1 MLFFKTYKMRIY
13 PIILALLLIS
23 CEATQDKASVQKT
36 SRLEV
41 EKGQNGNDTITLG
54 GGCYWCVEAV
64 YELMDGVVDVSAGF
78 TGGHRKNPS
87 YEEVCMGTTGH
98 TEVAQIIFDSTQT
111 SVQDILKVFFKV
123 HDPTTLNRQG
133 NDVGTQYRSAIY
145 YHSIKQKEIAQ
156 TIIRELNESKAYS
169 SEIVTEVAP
178 LTIFY
183 RAKEDHQDYYENN
196 SEDAYCRMVIQP
208 KIEKFEKVFKK
219 YK

>member
-1 MLFFKTYKMRIY
+1 MRVY

-23 CEATQDKASVQKT
+23 CETTQDKASVQSTSKT
-36 SRLEV
+36 EV
-41 EKGQNGNDTITLG
+41 KKGQNGNDTITLG

-87 YEEVCMGTTGH
+87 YEEVCMGKTGH
-98 TEVAQIIFDSTQT
+98 AEVAQIIFDSTQT
-111 SVQDILKVFFKV
+111 SVQEILKVFFTV

-133 NDVGTQYRSAIY
+133 NDVGTQYRSAIF
-145 YHSIKQKEIAQ
+145 YHSNKQKEIAQ
-156 TIIRELNESKAYS
+156 TIIRELNESNAYP
-169 SEIVTEVAP
+169 SEIVTEIES

-208 KIEKFEKVFKK
+208 KIEKVFKK

>member
-1 MLFFKTYKMRIY
+1 MRIY
-13 PIILALLLIS
+13 PIILALLLVS

-36 SRLEV
+36 SRSEV
-41 EKGQNGNDTITLG
+41 KKGQNGNDTITLG

-111 SVQDILKVFFKV
+111 SVQDILKVFFTV
-123 HDPTTLNRQG
+123 HDPTTINRQG

>member
-1 MLFFKTYKMRIY
+1 MRIY
-13 PIILALLLIS
+13 PIILALFLVS
-23 CEATQDKASVQKT
+23 CEASQDKANVKKT
-36 SRLEV
+36 SGLEV
-41 EKGQNGNDTITLG
+41 KKGQNGNDTITLG

-98 TEVAQIIFDSTQT
+98 AEVAQIIFDSTQT
-111 SVQDILKVFFKV
+111 SVQEILKVFFTV

-156 TIIRELNESKAYS
+156 TIIRELNDSKAYS

-208 KIEKFEKVFKK
+208 KIEKFEKLFKK

>member
-1 MLFFKTYKMRIY
+1 MFFKTYKMRIY
-13 PIILALLLIS
+13 PIILALLLVS

-36 SRLEV
+36 SRSEV
-41 EKGQNGNDTITLG
+41 KKGQNGNDTITLG

-111 SVQDILKVFFKV
+111 SVQDILKVFFTV
-123 HDPTTLNRQG
+123 HDPTTINRQG

>member
-1 MLFFKTYKMRIY
+1 MRTFS
-13 PIILALLLIS
+13 IILALLLIS
-23 CEATQDKASVQKT
+23 CEATERNSSRQQVSKTKVQKG
-36 SRLEV
+36 
-41 EKGQNGNDTITLG
+41 KNGNDTITLG

-87 YEEVCMGTTGH
+87 YEEVCLGTTGH
-98 TEVAQIIFDSTQT
+98 AEVAQIIFDSTQT
-111 SVQDILKVFFKV
+111 SVQDILKVFFTV

-133 NDVGTQYRSAIY
+133 NDVGTQYRSAIFY
-145 YHSIKQKEIAQ
+145 NSNKQKEIAQ
-156 TIIRELNESKAYS
+156 TIIRELNESNAYS
-169 SEIVTEVAP
+169 SEIVTEIAP

-196 SEDAYCRMVIQP
+196 SEEAYCRMVIQP

-219 YK
+219 LKEEN

>member
-1 MLFFKTYKMRIY
+1 MRIY
-13 PIILALLLIS
+13 PIILALFLFS
-23 CEATQDKASVQKT
+23 CEASQDKANVKKT

-41 EKGQNGNDTITLG
+41 KKGQNGNDTITLG

-87 YEEVCMGTTGH
+87 YEEVCLGTTGH
-98 TEVAQIIFDSTQT
+98 AEVAQIIFDSTQT
-111 SVQDILKVFFKV
+111 SVQEILKVFFTV

-156 TIIRELNESKAYS
+156 TIIHELNDSKAYS

>member
-1 MLFFKTYKMRIY
+1 MRIY
-13 PIILALLLIS
+13 PIIFALLLIS

-41 EKGQNGNDTITLG
+41 KKGQNGNDTITLG

-111 SVQDILKVFFKV
+111 SVQDILKVFFTV

>member
-1 MLFFKTYKMRIY
+1 MFFKTYKMRIY

-111 SVQDILKVFFKV
+111 SVQDILKVFFTV
-123 HDPTTLNRQG
+123 HDPTTINRQG

>member
-1 MLFFKTYKMRIY
+1 M
-13 PIILALLLIS
+13 
-23 CEATQDKASVQKT
+23 
-36 SRLEV
+36 
-41 EKGQNGNDTITLG
+41 
-54 GGCYWCVEAV
+54 
-64 YELMDGVVDVSAGF
+64 
-78 TGGHRKNPS
+78 
-87 YEEVCMGTTGH
+87 
-98 TEVAQIIFDSTQT
+98 
-111 SVQDILKVFFKV
+111 KVFFTV

-156 TIIRELNESKAYS
+156 TIIRELNDSKAYS

>member
-1 MLFFKTYKMRIY
+1 MRIY
-13 PIILALLLIS
+13 PIILALFLVS
-23 CEATQDKASVQKT
+23 CEASQDKANVKKT
-36 SRLEV
+36 SGLEV
-41 EKGQNGNDTITLG
+41 KKGQNGNDTITLG

-87 YEEVCMGTTGH
+87 YEEVCLGTTGH
-98 TEVAQIIFDSTQT
+98 AEVAQIIFDSTQT
-111 SVQDILKVFFKV
+111 SVQEILKVFFTV

-156 TIIRELNESKAYS
+156 TIIRELNDSKAYS
-169 SEIVTEVAP
+169 SEIVTKVAP

>member
-1 MLFFKTYKMRIY
+1 MRIY

-23 CEATQDKASVQKT
+23 CEAIQNKASVQKT

-41 EKGQNGNDTITLG
+41 KKGQNGNDTITLG

-64 YELMDGVVDVSAGF
+64 YELMDGVVYVSAGF
-78 TGGHRKNPS
+78 TGGHRKNPT

-98 TEVAQIIFDSTQT
+98 AEVAQIIFDSTQT
-111 SVQDILKVFFKV
+111 SLQDILKVFFTV

-133 NDVGTQYRSAIY
+133 NDVGTQYRSAIFY
-145 YHSIKQKEIAQ
+145 NSNKQKEIAQ
-156 TIIRELNESKAYS
+156 TIIRELNQSKAYP
-169 SEIVTEVAP
+169 SEIVTEIVP
-178 LTIFY
+178 LIIFY

>member
-1 MLFFKTYKMRIY
+1 MRIY

-23 CEATQDKASVQKT
+23 CEATQDKVSVQKT
-36 SRLEV
+36 SRSEV
-41 EKGQNGNDTITLG
+41 KKGQNGNDTITLG

-111 SVQDILKVFFKV
+111 SVQDILKVFFTV
-123 HDPTTLNRQG
+123 HDPTTINRQG

-156 TIIRELNESKAYS
+156 TIIRELNESMAYS

>member
-1 MLFFKTYKMRIY
+1 MFFKTYKMRIY

-41 EKGQNGNDTITLG
+41 KKGQNGNDTITLG

-78 TGGHRKNPS
+78 TGGYRKNPS

-111 SVQDILKVFFKV
+111 SVQDILKVFFTV

>member
-1 MLFFKTYKMRIY
+1 MRIY

-23 CEATQDKASVQKT
+23 CEASQDKASVQKT

-41 EKGQNGNDTITLG
+41 KKGKNGNDTITLG
-54 GGCYWCVEAV
+54 AGCYWCVEAV
-64 YELMDGVVDVSAGF
+64 YELVDGVVDVSAGF

-111 SVQDILKVFFKV
+111 SVQDILKVFFTV

>member
-1 MLFFKTYKMRIY
+1 MFFKTYKMRIY

-41 EKGQNGNDTITLG
+41 KKGQNGNDTITLG

-64 YELMDGVVDVSAGF
+64 YELVDGVVDVSAGF

-111 SVQDILKVFFKV
+111 SVQDILKVFFTV

>member
-1 MLFFKTYKMRIY
+1 MRLY

-23 CEATQDKASVQKT
+23 CEATHDKASVQRTSKT
-36 SRLEV
+36 EV
-41 EKGQNGNDTITLG
+41 KKGQNGNDTITLG

-78 TGGHRKNPS
+78 TGGYRKNPS

-98 TEVAQIIFDSTQT
+98 AEVAQIIFDSTQT
-111 SVQDILKVFFKV
+111 SVQEILKVFFTV

-145 YHSIKQKEIAQ
+145 YNSNKQKEIAQ
-156 TIIRELNESKAYS
+156 TIIRELNESKAYP
-169 SEIVTEVAP
+169 SEIVTEIAP